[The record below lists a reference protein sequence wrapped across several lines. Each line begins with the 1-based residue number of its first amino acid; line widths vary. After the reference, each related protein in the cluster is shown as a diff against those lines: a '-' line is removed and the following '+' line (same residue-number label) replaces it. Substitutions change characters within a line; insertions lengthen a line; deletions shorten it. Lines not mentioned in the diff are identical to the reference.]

1 MLLDRGMNPR
11 VKKKGEKIWRFG
23 KFDVISRYVF
33 PSGGTTVNYKEG
45 RRERAP

>member
-1 MLLDRGMNPR
+1 MLLDRGINPR
-11 VKKKGEKIWRFG
+11 VKKKGGKIWRFG
-23 KFDVISRYVF
+23 NFDVTLQHVF